1 MIPKPGYR
9 RALSP
14 RSSIGSIRVR
24 LAQAERETDW
34 FVEVYDGRFVA
45 VIYNAMEPT
54 IFGDLREDGARFVAW
69 FPLRRRA
76 VPAGRILE
84 FAQELN
90 PRSPDAARVWEDPSI
105 WIKQFKSLDY
115 RYERHDKEEDL
126 LCIAAEAAI
135 RSPLFKTTV
144 NVTFALRKALRRY
157 LGLEPSALPK
167 TKE

>member
-1 MIPKPGYR
+1 M
-9 RALSP
+9 
-14 RSSIGSIRVR
+14 R
-24 LAQAERETDW
+24 LEC
-34 FVEVYDGRFVA
+34 GK
-45 VIYNAMEPT
+45 I
-54 IFGDLREDGARFVAW
+54 
-69 FPLRRRA
+69 
-76 VPAGRILE
+76 
-84 FAQELN
+84 
-90 PRSPDAARVWEDPSI
+90 PSI